1 MAESRQSNRVN
12 EIVFYREREELK
24 GHLKTTRPNISL
36 EKKTEKQLR
45 LSDGITADNSMEMS
59 LQ

>member
-1 MAESRQSNRVN
+1 MAESRQSNCVN
-12 EIVFYREREELK
+12 EIVFYREREKLK
-24 GHLKTTRPNISL
+24 GHLKATRPNISL